1 MNRAIVSGVGS
12 AGGALLAVGVGT
24 LVLSRT
30 CIGVGRAI
38 SRQQRVCAAN
48 MHSPEGHDMTG
59 ATCIYP
65 SFTQMLMTPANFKF
79 QLSCRS

>member
-1 MNRAIVSGVGS
+1 MNRAIAQGVGS
-12 AGGALLAVGVGT
+12 AGGALLAVGAGT

-48 MHSPEGHDMTG
+48 MHPPEVHCMNG
-59 ATCIYP
+59 ATCIRP
-65 SFTQMLMTPANFKF
+65 KLHMDADEF
-79 QLSCRS
+79 